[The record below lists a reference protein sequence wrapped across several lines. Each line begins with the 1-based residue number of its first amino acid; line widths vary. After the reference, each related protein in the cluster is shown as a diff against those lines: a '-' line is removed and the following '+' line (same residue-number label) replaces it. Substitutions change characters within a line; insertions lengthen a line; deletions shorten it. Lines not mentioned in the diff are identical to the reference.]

1 VSLGPKA
8 GPGLITLPQ
17 VTDARGNLTFIEAG
31 RHVPF
36 GIERV
41 YYLYD
46 VPGGADRGGH
56 AHRTLSQLL
65 IALSGSFDVHTDT
78 GRNRQTFHLNRA
90 NFGLFIPPLVWR
102 EIDNFSGGSV
112 CLVLASAHFDE
123 ADYIREQ
130 GAFQVEA
137 GAR

>member
-1 VSLGPKA
+1 LSGDGARLV
-8 GPGLITLPQ
+8 TLPQ
-17 VTDARGNLTFIEAG
+17 VADARGNLTFIEGG

-36 GIERV
+36 DIARL

-56 AHRTLSQLL
+56 AHRSLTQML

-78 GRNRQTFHLNRA
+78 GPEQRTFHLNRA
-90 NFGLFIPPLVWR
+90 NIGLLLPSMTWR

-123 ADYIREQ
+123 NDYIRDRDTFR
-130 GAFQVEA
+130 AA
-137 GAR
+137 TDSSWR